1 MILKEIILISVIMLS
16 IDFIYLYSV
25 GNYFNQQVKIIQGSD
40 LVMRKLGG
48 FICYPFLVLGLY
60 YFVIK
65 NKKNYKSNMDLV
77 RDATILGWVIYMVYE
92 STNYAIFKKWKM
104 ETILL
109 DGLWG
114 GILFGLTAYIFLL
127 IN

>member
-1 MILKEIILISVIMLS
+1 MILKEIILISVIMLA

-25 GNYFNQQVKIIQGSD
+25 GNYFNQQVKMIQGSD
-40 LVMRKLGG
+40 LAMRKLGG

-77 RDATILGWVIYMVYE
+77 RDAAILGWVIYMVFE
-92 STNYAIFKKWKM
+92 STNYAIFKNGKWK
-104 ETILL
+104 LY
-109 DGLWG
+109 
-114 GILFGLTAYIFLL
+114 F
-127 IN
+127 

>member
-1 MILKEIILISVIMLS
+1 MILKEIILISVIMLC

>member
-1 MILKEIILISVIMLS
+1 MIIKEIILISVIMLC

-25 GNYFNQQVKIIQGSD
+25 GNYFNKQVKIIQGSD

-65 NKKNYKSNMDLV
+65 NKKNYKSKMDLV
-77 RDATILGWVIYMVYE
+77 RDAAILGWVIYMVFE
-92 STNYAIFKKWKM
+92 STNYAIFKKWSM
-104 ETILL
+104 GTVLL
-109 DGLWG
+109 DGVWG
-114 GILFGLTAYIFLL
+114 GILFGLTTYIFLL

>member
-65 NKKNYKSNMDLV
+65 NKKNYKSNTDLV